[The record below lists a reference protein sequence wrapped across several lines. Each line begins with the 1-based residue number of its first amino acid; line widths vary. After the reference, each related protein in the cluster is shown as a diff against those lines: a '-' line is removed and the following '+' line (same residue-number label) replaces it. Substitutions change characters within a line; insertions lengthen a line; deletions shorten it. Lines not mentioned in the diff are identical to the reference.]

1 MTAYTITLT
10 TKTGTEI
17 SNTLVEAD
25 NLDRAI
31 EIANRQHDDLY
42 EGRGLLTAWTVYT
55 ADDGRFMAGWL
66 PEGFETPVGILLA
79 EISNLI

>member
-10 TKTGTEI
+10 TKTGNEI

-31 EIANRQHDDLY
+31 EIANAQHDTIL
-42 EGRGLLTAWTVYT
+42 EGHGLLTAWTVYT
-55 ADDGRFMAGWL
+55 AEDGRFMAGWL
-66 PEGFETPVGILLA
+66 PEGYATPAGTILA
-79 EISNLI
+79 AIANL